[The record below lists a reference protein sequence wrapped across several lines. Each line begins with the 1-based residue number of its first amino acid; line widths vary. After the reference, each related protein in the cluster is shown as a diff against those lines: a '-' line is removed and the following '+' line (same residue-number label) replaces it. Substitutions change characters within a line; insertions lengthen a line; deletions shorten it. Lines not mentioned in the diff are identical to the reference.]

1 MRKFLCILLCALTL
15 LPAGEVQ
22 ARWNPFRKK
31 TPAVQ
36 KTAPAPK
43 KTPYEKFLGK
53 KGTAV
58 DSSFVKIYRQDE
70 HIFLEIPENL
80 MGRRVL
86 LSTVVRS
93 CPDLTIREGADLSTS
108 PVYRIARTDSLV
120 LLQFAASP
128 VQAAEE
134 DSTLHRALAKSRTD
148 AVAMAFPIQC
158 RNADSTGFVVKAD
171 KLFDPAQKDVA
182 NLKAQRFGS
191 YNVTSATYNAALS
204 ALKGIK
210 AYPRSVGVVRDVTYD
225 LKLSFMGFELASF
238 PRFSAETETCL
249 TLLEESSLR
258 PLKADRRIGVRTVTR
273 AELGGATAIKEEK
286 WASRWHVTPSRK
298 IRVYVD
304 TLFAAPWY
312 DAIRKGLTAWN
323 APFIESGLGIAIQVE
338 PYPAGKDFLSGDPL
352 VSTVSVGN
360 GEQVGATLR
369 TDPGT
374 GEILACK
381 LTVPRDFSYALR
393 KEGIIHISDVDA
405 RYRAY
410 NLPEDAVS
418 EALTARIMSIFG
430 RCLGLEQNLAGS
442 YAYSPAQLRDPAF
455 TQKNGITA
463 SVTDDVL
470 FNLLARPGD
479 KERGVVTVADRIGPY
494 DRYALRWLYD
504 DSLDREAWIRQH
516 SGKNA
521 YRYLESNRLYADPRA
536 IAGDL
541 GNDPA
546 ALFETGAARLK
557 WVAAHAQDWIAGDD
571 VDPDFRALFVEYI
584 WLGLDRYSGALAR
597 QVGGLLGAD
606 LREGYTGEKWTT
618 VPAQQQR
625 KALQMILSEWM
636 DLSWLDENRELMT
649 LGGPNNTLSTLTR
662 INAFVRTR
670 LSQRLALLALAED
683 EADGGYTVAEALRD
697 TEELLTRNMRA
708 GKPLRPG
715 EEMLLATYAS
725 MLQQQSPVMVA
736 QQNEVTHKQNNLTVS
751 AVPASYSASLETEAR
766 VALERL
772 RRTLKN
778 ASARYTG
785 KDKGRIAYVLNLVES
800 ALDGNKP

>member
-1 MRKFLCILLCALTL
+1 MRKILCILLCTLTL

-31 TPAVQ
+31 APAVQ

-43 KTPYEKFLGK
+43 KSPYRKFLDR
-53 KGTAV
+53 KGTVA
-58 DSSFVKIYRQDE
+58 DSSFVKIFRQDD

-93 CPDLTIREGADLSTS
+93 CPDLSVREGADLSTS
-108 PVYRIARTDSLV
+108 PVYRIARTDSLI
-120 LLQFAASP
+120 LLRYAALP
-128 VQAAEE
+128 VQAKDD
-134 DSTLHRALAKSRTD
+134 DSTLVRALARSRTD
-148 AVAMAFPIQC
+148 AVALAFPIQC
-158 RNADSTGFVVKAD
+158 RNADSSGYVVKAD
-171 KLFDPAQKDVA
+171 KLFDPAQKEVA
-182 NLKAQRFGS
+182 NVKSQRFGH
-191 YNVTSATYNAALS
+191 YNVTSASYNAALS
-204 ALKGIK
+204 ALKGIT

-225 LKLSFMGFELASF
+225 LKLNFMGFELANS
-238 PRFSAETETCL
+238 PRFTAETETCL
-249 TLLEESSLR
+249 TLLEESTLR

-273 AELGGATAIKEEK
+273 PELGGATAIREEK

-304 TLFAAPWY
+304 TLFAKPWY
-312 DAIRKGLTAWN
+312 EAIEKGLTAWN
-323 APFIESGLGIAIQVE
+323 GPFIESGLGVAIQVA
-338 PYPAGKDFLSGDPL
+338 PYPAGKEFLSGDPL
-352 VSTVSVGN
+352 VSTVSVGS
-360 GEQVGATLR
+360 GESVGATLCS
-369 TDPGT
+369 DPGT

-381 LTVPRDFSYALR
+381 LTVPRDFTAAIR
-393 KEGIIHISDVDA
+393 KEGMIHISDVDP
-405 RYRAY
+405 RFRNYD
-410 NLPEDAVS
+410 LPEDAVA

-442 YAYSPAQLRDPAF
+442 YAYSPAQLRSPEF

-470 FNLLARPGD
+470 FNLLAQPGD
-479 KERGVVTVADRIGPY
+479 RERGVVTVVDRIGPY

-504 DSLDREAWIRQH
+504 DSLDREAWIRRY
-516 SGKNA
+516 SGKNTC
-521 YRYLESNRLYADPRA
+521 RYIESARLYADPRA
-536 IAGDL
+536 IPGDL

-546 ALFETGAARLK
+546 VLFETGSARMK
-557 WVAAHAQDWIAGDD
+557 WVAGHAKDWIGSDG
-571 VDPDFRALFVEYI
+571 VDGDFRSLFVEYI

-606 LREGYTGEKWTT
+606 LREGYAGEKWTP
-618 VPAQQQR
+618 VPAERQR
-625 KALQMILSEWM
+625 KALEAILSEWM
-636 DLSWLDENRELMT
+636 DVSWLDGNRELLT
-649 LGGPNNTLSTLTR
+649 LCGPNNTLSTLTR

-670 LSQRLALLALAED
+670 LSQRLALLAMTENEAE
-683 EADGGYTVAEALRD
+683 GGYTVSEALRD
-697 TEELLTRNMRA
+697 TEDILTRNMRA
-708 GKPLRPG
+708 GRPLKPG

-725 MLQQQSPVMVA
+725 AILQQSPVMTA
-736 QQNEVTHKQNNLTVS
+736 QQAEVAHKQNNLTLS
-751 AVPASYSASLETEAR
+751 AVPAFYSASLETEAR

-785 KDKGRIAYVLNLVES
+785 TDKGRIAYVLNFVES
-800 ALDGNKP
+800 ALDGNKE